1 MTAQTIAKLLRGFLN
16 SNQLTLS
23 DIRKAM
29 VVLSN
34 GRLEPPTPETGR
46 GNTKGKARKRDL
58 GQPRKPNPQTLIN
71 KGHEDQE
78 SCFS

>member
-23 DIRKAM
+23 DIRKGM

-34 GRLEPPTPETGR
+34 GKLGDGKVRPE
-46 GNTKGKARKRDL
+46 ARSRVSS
-58 GQPRKPNPQTLIN
+58 QPRASPLQRGIN
-71 KGHEDQE
+71 KGLAVQE
-78 SCFS
+78 SC